1 MSSREPAVH
10 DWPAYR
16 KIPTATG
23 VHRLLEVRI
32 GEDDDRRLAAGLERD
47 ALERPCPELHQP
59 AAGLAAAGEA
69 DLVDPRVGGQR
80 LADDLAR
87 ADDAVGHAV
96 RQAPRSGRAARRS
109 PSTTPG
115 ASLAGLST
123 NVQPAA
129 IAAPILRSGR
139 STGSFHGVIRRA
151 HPDRLLEDEVEQ
163 VARRRGRD
171 LAADHP
177 GGTRVEQDAV
187 DRRRDLAL
195 ADVADRLAHL
205 GRDEAGERLGL
216 LAQQVGELEQDR
228 RPLASR
234 GGRPGAVVEGR
245 RAPPRSPARR
255 PPRRTAARPRR
266 GRPWPGRGSPA
277 SRRTRP
283 ATTRRRCSWRPG

>member
-16 KIPTATG
+16 KIPTATASIAFSRFASG
-23 VHRLLEVRI
+23 KTMTGALPPASIETRLNVRAPSSI
-32 GEDDDRRLAAGLERD
+32 SRR
-47 ALERPCPELHQP
+47 P
-59 AAGLAAAGEA
+59 ASLLPVKLILSTRGSVASASPTTSPAPTTPFAT
-69 DLVDPRVGGQR
+69 PRGR
-80 LADDLAR
+80 
-87 ADDAVGHAV
+87 
-96 RQAPRSGRAARRS
+96 PRSGRAARRS

-177 GGTRVEQDAV
+177 GGARVEQDAV

-205 GRDEAGERLGL
+205 DRDEARERLGL
-216 LAQQVGELEQDR
+216 LAQQVGQLEQDG

-234 GGRPGAVVEGR
+234 GGRPGAVVERGAR
-245 RAPPRSPARR
+245 RRDRPARR
-255 PPRRTAARPRR
+255 PPRRIAARPRP

-277 SRRTRP
+277 SRRTPP